1 MKPVY
6 ASVITVLRTYVLT
19 KLTLFCVTV
28 LLQSKRAREV
38 GRVRDPGVGNG
49 GGGGAGAGGGAG
61 VTVVVE
67 HPSMLL
73 RRGRCCTP
81 PPVPP

>member
-49 GGGGAGAGGGAG
+49 GGGAGAGGRAG